1 MDCPKCNAK
10 MIESSVETLYGK
22 VVIDQCSSCKGL
34 WFDNG
39 EAEQLKE
46 SWMSDFVDLGNAKT
60 GKKFNRVHAMQCPRC
75 SKPTARIADAKQ
87 SHLEFEACADH
98 GIFMDASEFTDY
110 KHETLLDTFK
120 NLVASIRKR

>member
-1 MDCPKCNAK
+1 MHCPKCNAK
-10 MIESSVETLYGK
+10 MIQSSVETLSGK

-34 WFDNG
+34 WFDSG

-46 SWMSDFVDLGNAKT
+46 SWMSDFVDLGSPRT
-60 GKKFNRVHAMQCPRC
+60 GKKFNRVRNLKCPRC
-75 SKPTARIADAKQ
+75 SKPATKVVYAKQ

-120 NLVASIRKR
+120 DFVASIRRR